1 MNGFGLRPKDSWVGK
16 ISNVMDSCLIVWKTK
31 EDKVRCVEAQGKD
44 EAKEIAS
51 RVGEGIIFKD
61 EKMYLFGKEENGEI
75 KVYQLKA

>member
-1 MNGFGLRPKDSWVGK
+1 
-16 ISNVMDSCLIVWKTK
+16 MDSCLIVWKTK
-31 EDKVRCVEAQGKD
+31 EDKVRCVQAQGKD

-75 KVYQLKA
+75 KVYQLQA

>member
-1 MNGFGLRPKDSWVGK
+1 
-16 ISNVMDSCLIVWKTK
+16 MDSFLIVWKTK

-61 EKMYLFGKEENGEI
+61 GQMYFFCKEETGDI
-75 KVYQLKA
+75 SVYQFNQ